1 MQLPQPES
9 LGEILSV
16 RRVATAL
23 TALTALT
30 DPNRSPA
37 DAAFRLTQEER
48 ATIQDALDESHHP
61 PARFAEYLIDEWD
74 ETAPDDRV
82 AGLLLIQ
89 EITQV
94 AARRHDHTRG
104 RPGPGIGR

>member
-1 MQLPQPES
+1 MQLPQPET

-23 TALTALT
+23 TALT

-37 DAAFRLTQEER
+37 DEAFHLTQEER

-61 PARFAEYLIDEWD
+61 LARFAEYLIDEWD
-74 ETAPDDRV
+74 QTAADDRV
-82 AGLLLIQ
+82 AGMLLFQ

-94 AARRHDHTRG
+94 AARRHGQTRE
-104 RPGPGIGR
+104 RPGPGISR

>member
-23 TALTALT
+23 SALT
-30 DPNRSPA
+30 DPSRSPA
-37 DAAFRLTQEER
+37 DEAFHLTQQER
-48 ATIQDALDESHHP
+48 ATIEDALDESDHP
-61 PARFAEYLIDEWD
+61 LARFAEYLIDEWD

-82 AGLLLIQ
+82 AGLLLFQ

-94 AARRHDHTRG
+94 AARRHDRSPE
-104 RPGPGIGR
+104 RSPRPGIGR

>member
-9 LGEILSV
+9 LDEILSV

-23 TALTALT
+23 TAIT

-37 DAAFRLTQEER
+37 DEAFHLTQQER
-48 ATIQDALDESHHP
+48 ATNQDAVGESHHP
-61 PARFAEYLIDEWD
+61 LARFAEYLIDEWD
-74 ETAPDDRV
+74 QTAPDDRV
-82 AGLLLIQ
+82 AGLLLFQ

-94 AARRHDHTRG
+94 AARRHDQTGG